1 MPARC
6 LLYYI
11 TDRLAFGA
19 DESVRRAKLLGKI
32 AGAADAGVDFIQLR
46 EKDLSSRELEFLARE
61 AQQVIGRRR
70 SSGAKTALLI
80 NSRPDIALASH
91 AAGVHLPADDISPED
106 VRVAWELKGDSHE
119 DHAVDPI
126 VAVSCHSCEE
136 VSRAAENRA
145 SFAVFAPV
153 FEKKDVPETPAA
165 GLEKL
170 RQACRLNIKVL
181 ALGGITTKNAAACLQ
196 AGAAGV
202 AAIRLFQE
210 NDIAEIVRTLCG

>member
-11 TDRLAFGA
+11 TNRLAFGA
-19 DESVRRAKLLGKI
+19 VESVRRIKLLDKI
-32 AGAADAGVDFIQLR
+32 AEAADAGVDFVQLR
-46 EKDLSSRELEFLARE
+46 EKDLSSRELESLARE
-61 AQQVIGRRR
+61 AQQIIERRR
-70 SSGAKTALLI
+70 HHSINTALLV
-80 NSRPDIALASH
+80 NSRTDVALACR

-106 VRVAWELKGDSHE
+106 VRIAWELKGDSHGE
-119 DHAVDPI
+119 RAADPI

-210 NDIAEIVRTLCG
+210 NDIAEVVRTLRG